1 MGVFDE
7 FVQDLIADRK
17 QNSTKD
23 FILQQK
29 RAEFEQSISDR
40 QSLIGIDR
48 ERVQAAEVK
57 RILNEPFELGGA
69 L

>member
-17 QNSTKD
+17 QNPTKD

-29 RAEFEQSISDR
+29 RAECEQSIVAR
-40 QSLIGIDR
+40 RELIGLDR
-48 ERVQAAEVK
+48 ERVQAAETK
-57 RILNEPFELGGA
+57 RIANEPFELGGA

>member
-17 QNSTKD
+17 QNPTKS
-23 FILQQK
+23 FILDQQ
-29 RAEFEQSISDR
+29 RAEFR
-40 QSLIGIDR
+40 QSLQNRMDLINIDR